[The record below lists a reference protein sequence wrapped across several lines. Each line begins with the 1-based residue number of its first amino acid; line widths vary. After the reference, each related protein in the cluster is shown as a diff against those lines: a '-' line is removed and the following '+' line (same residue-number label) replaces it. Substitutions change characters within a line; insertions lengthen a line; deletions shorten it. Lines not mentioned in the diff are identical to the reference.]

1 MMLRLKS
8 DVVCTM
14 SVLLLISMG
23 VQSENQVL
31 IAVWVSSCERLSM
44 TTDQISVS
52 EFMVAIGSAPSMI
65 FPARVR
71 WYQPYQYSKN
81 S

>member
-31 IAVWVSSCERLSM
+31 IAVWVSSCERLSI

-52 EFMVAIGSAPSMI
+52 EFMVAIGSAPSI
-65 FPARVR
+65 FFIVR
-71 WYQPYQYSKN
+71 MRQYQPYQYSKN

>member
-31 IAVWVSSCERLSM
+31 IAVWVSSCERLSI

-52 EFMVAIGSAPSMI
+52 EFMVAIGSAPSKN
-65 FPARVR
+65 VV
-71 WYQPYQYSKN
+71 QPHCAHALSATR
-81 S
+81 SV

>member
-65 FPARVR
+65 FPCADALVSAL
-71 WYQPYQYSKN
+71 PV
-81 S
+81 